1 MSAMSRAKLLNNL
14 HKQIDQFISNLEAF
28 NQKREFPRSSKDY
41 TFLKNFYTS
50 FFENRNERSEEIG
63 SPEYAEVK
71 KIANAQFPATTLWN
85 LCMDGRVLAI
95 LINGATAGIGS
106 SVRVPGGIL
115 REFVYGEDGKLT
127 LLENSN
133 FAFIMRRALKKFKT
147 KKIFE
152 VYDSHIGCAARKGEE
167 MSQGKIPQDAGLLQ
181 DVLYKKQMA
190 EATIQF
196 VRKNFSESVNI
207 IPIQTS
213 FDPHTGYL
221 YMGLETENALSF
233 VQEKGGEF
241 TEEVLKELVENN
253 LIIYTEKLITDAE
266 LVGVFEKYSFV
277 LDWKKNYVQSAKL
290 FWNNINEFKNL
301 VIPQIK
307 NVLFEVYPHL
317 KEDTKDAEEELLER
331 AMLLLTNAYSGYL
344 HNSGVIDEHEHHKYP
359 YGVHREEGIK
369 VSEGGYPPYEISMF
383 VVFSLDVKNLSA
395 NIELAAGLVRSNRRE
410 GRVVDRSQIFETVEE
425 FAQAPVPIV
434 VQEVVRDEIDDSEW
448 EIVSQIDW
456 KDLPSNW
463 DTMSEKEFYNYIQR
477 KSNMS
482 IAMANGLNRLR
493 ERMAYLYDPEQPTS
507 GRLVQQFKVAL
518 PVVVA
523 ANRMNYFIVP
533 FTKLGFKAN

>member
-1 MSAMSRAKLLNNL
+1 MNNL
-14 HKQIDQFISNLEAF
+14 PKQIDQFISNLEAY

-63 SPEYAEVK
+63 SSEYAEVK

-95 LINGATAGIGS
+95 LINGATAGVGS

-115 REFVYGEDGKLT
+115 REFVYGEDGRLT

-133 FAFIMRRALKKFKT
+133 FAFIMRRALKKFNT

-167 MSQGKIPQDAGLLQ
+167 LSQGKIPQDAGLLQ

-190 EATIQF
+190 EATIHF

-213 FDPHTGYL
+213 FDPHSGYL
-221 YMGLETENALSF
+221 YMGLETERALDF
-233 VQEKGGEF
+233 AHERGGEY
-241 TEEVLKELVENN
+241 TDDVLKALVESK
-253 LIIYTEKLITDAE
+253 LIISAEKIITDASLAE
-266 LVGVFEKYSFV
+266 IFKKYAFV
-277 LDWKKNYVQSAKL
+277 LDWKKNYVQSAKQ
-290 FWNNINEFKNL
+290 FWSNIHEFKL
-301 VIPQIK
+301 SVLPRIK
-307 NVLFEVYPHL
+307 NVLIEVYPHL
-317 KEDTKDAEEELLER
+317 NDETKDAEEELLER
-331 AMLLLTNAYSGYL
+331 SMLLLTNAYSGYL
-344 HNSGVIDEHEHHKYP
+344 HNAGVIDEHEHHKYP

-410 GRVVDRSQIFETVEE
+410 GRVVDRSQIYGSVEE

-434 VQEVVRDEIDDSEW
+434 VQEVIRDEIDPREW
-448 EIVSQIDW
+448 EVVSQIDW
-456 KDLPSNW
+456 KDLPHNW
-463 DTMSEKEFYNYIQR
+463 DKMNEKEFYDYIQ
-477 KSNMS
+477 KKCNMS

-533 FTKLGFKAN
+533 FTKLGFKPS